1 MKNMGKDNLIYKGPT
16 INEGVK
22 AVFEALFED
31 EFKQKRENNKN
42 KLKEK
47 LTDVVIESDK
57 K

>member
-1 MKNMGKDNLIYKGPT
+1 MKNQGKDNLIYKGPS
-16 INEGVK
+16 INDGVK
-22 AVFEALFED
+22 AVFED

>member
-1 MKNMGKDNLIYKGPT
+1 MGKDNLIYKGPT